1 MAKDFKYCLKNEQE
15 CVIRFKNLWQ
25 TLEFL
30 HLIINDC
37 DLF

>member
-1 MAKDFKYCLKNEQE
+1 MARDFKYFLKNEQE
-15 CVIRFKNLWQ
+15 FIIRFKNSWR